1 MLGGPR
7 TEDQGGWA
15 GLDLRANRAV
25 AFSRDWTD
33 VQMEARR
40 IDQAWQVSV
49 AGARSHRHTDLE
61 RRVDRAAWP
70 RASRACSCRR
80 RGRSCRLPRTAD
92 ADRSLPSLDVA
103 ADDFRVGERQFGRL
117 VLRAVPDR
125 TVWRIEQ
132 LDLHSPE
139 GRISMTGTWEA
150 WTANPTTRMDVQ
162 VEVADIGAYF
172 AKLKLPEG
180 IKGGSGRLEG
190 QLSWSGPP
198 SALDLATLD
207 RQRSR
212 WKRRTDSSCRVEPGI
227 GKLIG
232 VLSLQA
238 LPRRVTLDF
247 RDIFSQGF
255 TFDEIRASATI
266 QRGVAH
272 TDNFR
277 MTGTSARVDMKGD
290 LDLAHE
296 TQALQVRVIPSLS
309 ESVAL
314 GAAIVNPA
322 VGLATLFAQKALKD
336 PINQMV
342 SVEYVVTGTWADP
355 VVANKRREP
364 AR

>member
-1 MLGGPR
+1 
-7 TEDQGGWA
+7 
-15 GLDLRANRAV
+15 
-25 AFSRDWTD
+25 
-33 VQMEARR
+33 
-40 IDQAWQVSV
+40 
-49 AGARSHRHTDLE
+49 
-61 RRVDRAAWP
+61 
-70 RASRACSCRR
+70 
-80 RGRSCRLPRTAD
+80 
-92 ADRSLPSLDVA
+92 
-103 ADDFRVGERQFGRL
+103 
-117 VLRAVPDR
+117 
-125 TVWRIEQ
+125 
-132 LDLHSPE
+132 
-139 GRISMTGTWEA
+139 
-150 WTANPTTRMDVQ
+150 
-162 VEVADIGAYF
+162 
-172 AKLKLPEG
+172 
-180 IKGGSGRLEG
+180 
-190 QLSWSGPP
+190 
-198 SALDLATLD
+198 
-207 RQRSR
+207 
-212 WKRRTDSSCRVEPGI
+212 
-227 GKLIG
+227 
-232 VLSLQA
+232 LQA

-255 TFDEIRASATI
+255 RFDDIRASAAI

-364 AR
+364 AGDGKQGRR